1 MGMFRPLAFEVAW
14 AQPRI
19 GVRNPEAARP
29 AIVLPKK
36 DLLFIRSVMLVLILN
51 PAGLA
56 LWVIQLWWDVG
67 RAGVG
72 RQRVSPLND
81 ARVRGELIAVG
92 GELLIHAFEAFPV
105 LA

>member
-1 MGMFRPLAFEVAW
+1 MGRLRPLAFVVAW

-29 AIVLPKK
+29 AIALPRKH
-36 DLLFIRSVMLVLILN
+36 LLFMRSVMLVLILN
-51 PAGLA
+51 LAGRA
-56 LWVIQLWWDVG
+56 LWVDIG

-72 RQRVSPLND
+72 RQRVSPSSD
-81 ARVRGELIAVG
+81 ARDVRGELIALG
-92 GELLIHAFEAFPV
+92 SELLIHTFEAFPV